1 MGILATIYSLFL
13 SSFHFNFDL
22 KPRAETL
29 LLFVARGSAVLV
41 SLWSYICI
49 GKYVFHCQLSKL
61 NRRWHSHN
69 LVTTCVSEL
78 ATLSK
83 EEMGSEISD
92 HSHIFWSSC
101 QSFAYSCR
109 PAHQI
114 LHAGQ
119 LHLSLFCFCQR
130 LYPELQTWVL
140 CPPLVGTEW
149 WTVQPPSASHNPY
162 PTHYPSS
169 HDYPTTLPSWLPLPQ
184 LTPSS
189 DTTAWPRAPSA
200 PPFTPFKRTKERV
213 QFFIACTKARN
224 EPSTNKRVKFNF
236 LFSAFHN
243 TDAAF

>member
-1 MGILATIYSLFL
+1 M
-13 SSFHFNFDL
+13 
-22 KPRAETL
+22 
-29 LLFVARGSAVLV
+29 

-49 GKYVFHCQLSKL
+49 GKNVFRCQLSKL

-69 LVTTCVSEL
+69 LVTTCVSEV

-83 EEMGSEISD
+83 GGDGVRDQGSQPHFVEKLSIICPQLLPCPSD
-92 HSHIFWSSC
+92 PSC
-101 QSFAYSCR
+101 WLTPYLCFASDN
-109 PAHQI
+109 Q
-114 LHAGQ
+114 
-119 LHLSLFCFCQR
+119 QR
-130 LYPELQTWVL
+130 LLPELQTWVL

-149 WTVQPPSASHNPY
+149 WTLQPPSASHNPY

-169 HDYPTTLPSWLPLPQ
+169 HDYPTTLPSWQPLYPQ

-189 DTTAWPRAPSA
+189 DTTAWHRAPSA
-200 PPFTPFKRTKERV
+200 PPFTPFERTKQRE

-236 LFSAFHN
+236 LFSAFQN